1 MRNREHP
8 NTDGDSILVLVR
20 KMGKLAFIKIG
31 VLFLSGLASILT
43 IRIIVS
49 NYGTISYGNLAV
61 IVALSTYMILAEMG
75 LGATLLNAAAKRYEN
90 EEKFAAVFYAIVRK
104 LCYVSLILFLF
115 ISVLSIA
122 DIFRRALNLDVNVV
136 PKLTLSV
143 SLMIMVLGVPF
154 RVGNYLLMAA
164 RRNTSVIAVQLFP
177 NLLILSA
184 TFFATSAGL
193 SFATLIL
200 AISLSIT
207 ISNISSLI
215 LARNDLPT
223 KYDFRAH
230 IPRAESPHISFFLIT
245 LFAAL
250 PIRGAPI
257 IANWISSPIEV
268 ARLAAAMTFYLPG
281 ISIVQSVAP
290 SLWIDFAERR
300 ARNVQMHSLLKRTI
314 YIFLVFGLLGSAF
327 LYMLTPILI
336 EHLISAELVGSSSLY
351 LYLTLAVISISLFYP
366 FGMYLTSER
375 DLKFQ
380 AICTTLAG
388 VAYLTISYPLG
399 KAFGASGVALSI
411 SVVVFVFQIVPSV
424 IYIYSKRDVS

>member
-1 MRNREHP
+1 MGNRERP
-8 NTDGDSILVLVR
+8 SAAGDSIFVLVQ

-31 VLFLSGLASILT
+31 ALLLSGVASIST

-49 NYGTISYGNLAV
+49 HYGTISYGNLAV
-61 IVALSTYMILAEMG
+61 IVALSTYMILAEVG
-75 LGATLLNAAAKRYEN
+75 LGSRLLNAAAKRYED
-90 EEKFAAVFYAIVRK
+90 EEKFAAVFYAIVRR
-104 LCYVSLILFLF
+104 LCNVSIILFLF

-122 DIFRRALNLDVNVV
+122 DVFRRALNLDVNVV

-154 RVGNYLLMAA
+154 RVGSYLLIAA
-164 RRNTSVIAVQLFP
+164 RRDTSVIAVQLFP
-177 NLLILSA
+177 NLLILLA
-184 TFFATSAGL
+184 TFLATSASL
-193 SFATLIL
+193 SFAILIL

-215 LARNDLPT
+215 LARNYLPA
-223 KYDFRAH
+223 KYDFREYL
-230 IPRAESPHISFFLIT
+230 PRAASPDISYFLIT

-250 PIRGAPI
+250 PLRGAPI
-257 IANWISSPIEV
+257 ITNWISSPIEV
-268 ARLAAAMTFYLPG
+268 ARLAAAMSFYLPT

-290 SLWIDFAERR
+290 SLWTDFAERR
-300 ARNVQMHSLLKRTI
+300 ARNVKTHSLLKRTI

-336 EHLISAELVGSSSLY
+336 EHLISAELVGASSLY
-351 LYLTLAVISISLFYP
+351 LCLTLAVISISLFYP
-366 FGMYLTSER
+366 LGMYLTSEI

-388 VAYLTISYPLG
+388 VAFLAISYPLG
-399 KAFGASGVALSI
+399 KIFGASGVALSI
-411 SVVVFVFQIVPSV
+411 PIVILVFQIIPSA
-424 IYIYSKRDVS
+424 IHIHFIRDVS